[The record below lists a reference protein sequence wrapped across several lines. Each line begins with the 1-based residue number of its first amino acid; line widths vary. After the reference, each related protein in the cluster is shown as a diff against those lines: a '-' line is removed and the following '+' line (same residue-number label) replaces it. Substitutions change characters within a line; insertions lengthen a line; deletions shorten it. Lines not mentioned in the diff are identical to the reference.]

1 MQGTLSPMPT
11 AVRPL
16 LAVFAAAA
24 ALGGCSTSEEDSS
37 ADFQGDQKLVANVVE
52 DLQDAGAEKDAD
64 AVCQLLSEDLIAKIR
79 ATAGGRATCAEAV
92 DDAIQDAD
100 AFDLDVK
107 SVKITGTT
115 ASAVV
120 ESQDDDKDVRDT
132 LTFAKDGP
140 RWKISALA
148 G

>member
-16 LAVFAAAA
+16 LAALLAAA
-24 ALGGCSTSEEDSS
+24 ALGGCAASEEDSS
-37 ADFQGDQKLVANVVE
+37 TDFQGDQKLVANVVE
-52 DLQDAGAEKDAD
+52 DLQDAGAEQDAD
-64 AVCQLLSEDLIAKIR
+64 AVCQLLTEDLIAKIR

-115 ASAVV
+115 ATAVV
-120 ESQDDDKDVRDT
+120 ESQDNDKDVRDT
-132 LTFAKDGP
+132 LAFAKDGP

>member
-1 MQGTLSPMPT
+1 MPT

-16 LAVFAAAA
+16 LLALAAAA
-24 ALGGCSTSEEDSS
+24 ALGGCTSSEEDSS

-64 AVCQLLSEDLIAKIR
+64 KVCTLLSEDLITKIR
-79 ATAGGRATCAEAV
+79 ATAGNNATCADAV

-107 SVKITGTT
+107 SVKITGAT
-115 ASAVV
+115 ATAVV
-120 ESQDDDKDVRDT
+120 ESQDDDRDVRDT
-132 LTFAKDGP
+132 LMFSKDGA

>member
-1 MQGTLSPMPT
+1 MPT

-16 LAVFAAAA
+16 LAVLAAAA
-24 ALGGCSTSEEDSS
+24 ALGGCAASDEDSS
-37 ADFQGDQKLVANVVE
+37 ADFKGDQKLVANVVE
-52 DLQDAGAEKDAD
+52 DLQDAGADRDAD
-64 AVCQLLSEDLIAKIR
+64 QVCQLLSEDLITKIR
-79 ATAGGRATCAEAV
+79 ATAGNDATCADAV

-107 SVKITGTT
+107 SVTITGTT
-115 ASAVV
+115 ATAVV

-132 LTFAKDGP
+132 LMFTKDGP